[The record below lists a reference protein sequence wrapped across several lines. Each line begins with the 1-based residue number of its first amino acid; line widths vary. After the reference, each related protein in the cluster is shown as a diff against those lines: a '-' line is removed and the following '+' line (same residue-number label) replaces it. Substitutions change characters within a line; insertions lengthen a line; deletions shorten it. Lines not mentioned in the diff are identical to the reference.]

1 MAVQEKTSCQT
12 EAWTKVSEEVDD
24 FGKAAK
30 GRNYNIMTVN
40 EKEWLQV
47 YSAINL

>member
-1 MAVQEKTSCQT
+1 MQEKTCQT
-12 EAWTKVSEEVDD
+12 EAWTKVSEDMD
-24 FGKAAK
+24 CFGKAAK
-30 GRNYNIMTVN
+30 GQNYNVMTAG